1 MTITRTEALT
11 LLGAGT
17 QPGPLAFARLINELF
32 DRIEALEAA
41 DTAILAGI
49 GRVFSPHRLYQS
61 GDILLWYDPSDLT
74 TMFKNTAGTQPVTA
88 DGDSVALMLD
98 KGQWGGK
105 TFAEVMAAQ
114 PPVLDDDFSSYADTD
129 AMVAAGW
136 DKRPATNGSVAL
148 VAGEFQF
155 TRAASG
161 LSTAGGKNLSGLV
174 TQGKYYQVQ
183 AGIRMVSGSGA
194 VQFAIR
200 TANGGGGSL
209 LAEIAQV
216 SSTSIVAI
224 KGIFA
229 ASSADHIALTPTV
242 AGETAAIDWII
253 IKEIPGYHRIQATGT
268 SMPKYKTDGT
278 LHWLL
283 YDGTDDSYQTPTI
296 NWGTDEVSICAG
308 VTKLSDA
315 AGGVVAELSA
325 TSSGNLGAFG
335 LFAPGS
341 AAPNYFWR
349 ASSIGAVTAT
359 TYTSPI
365 TKVLTGQGKIAT
377 DLSTLRIDGAEVG
390 TSTADQGAGN
400 FRNDV
405 LYFGRRGGSTLP
417 FNGKEHQTIIRSRL
431 LSAGELAF
439 LETFVA
445 AKTGITL

>member
-1 MTITRTEALT
+1 MSWGLDLGLGLTRRQGG
-11 LLGAGT
+11 GA
-17 QPGPLAFARLINELF
+17 
-32 DRIEALEAA
+32 
-41 DTAILAGI
+41 
-49 GRVFSPHRLYQS
+49 FSPSDLYQS

-74 TMFKNTAGTQPVTA
+74 TMFKDTAGTQPVTA
-88 DGDSVALMLD
+88 DGDAVALMLD

-105 TFAEVMAAQ
+105 TLAEVMAAQ
-114 PPVLDDDFSSYADTD
+114 VPVLNDDFSSYADT
-129 AMVAAGW
+129 AALMAAGW
-136 DKRPATNGSVAL
+136 
-148 VAGEFQF
+148 
-155 TRAASG
+155 
-161 LSTAGGKNLSGLV
+161 
-174 TQGKYYQVQ
+174 TQGANTTLTLETGTKIRVANVGTVNGLATKAITGLIVGRRYRIEATVLAIS
-183 AGIRMVSGSGA
+183 AGFARMGAWITPAIQQLAQRSTPGQMVASFVATATTMYIPLWNRDDTNAYSEWGDVS
-194 VQFAIR
+194 VKQ
-200 TANGGGGSL
+200 
-209 LAEIAQV
+209 
-216 SSTSIVAI
+216 
-224 KGIFA
+224 
-229 ASSADHIALTPTV
+229 
-242 AGETAAIDWII
+242 
-253 IKEIPGYHRIQATGT
+253 IPGYHRVQATGT

-278 LHWLL
+278 LRWLL
-283 YDGTDDSYQTPTI
+283 YDGTDDGHATETI
-296 NWGTDEVSICAG
+296 AWGTDEVAICAG

-335 LFAPGS
+335 LFAPES